1 MTETTPATTSPSSDT
16 INVLTALNTNEGTI
30 SLTVNITKDTA
41 RKVVYAVVAIAV
53 IFMLLAGWVIYFLG
67 KNNEAL
73 RKAAMEDRLAAQAID
88 EKRLENRQAWK
99 AMGVDGNALEDHDI
113 SDIMNA
119 VRKKYPLKEETK

>member
-1 MTETTPATTSPSSDT
+1 MSEITPDTTSPSTDT

-41 RKVVYAVVAIAV
+41 RKVVYAVVAIAL

-73 RKAAMEDRLAAQAID
+73 RKASMEDRLAAQAFD
-88 EKRLENRQAWK
+88 EKRLENRAAWRQL
-99 AMGVDGNALEDHDI
+99 GVDGIALENHDI
-113 SDIMNA
+113 SEIIDA
-119 VRKKYPLKEETK
+119 VRKKYPPKEQQK